1 MVSVDVFTSAFFK
14 AEVINYD
21 ERVNKNYALQC
32 LCFNCLL
39 PEVKKCKKIP
49 NDQNDQTVEQVEHV
63 KHGLLLLHGLLL

>member
-1 MVSVDVFTSAFFK
+1 M
-14 AEVINYD
+14 III
-21 ERVNKNYALQC
+21 RVNNALIKNYALQC

-39 PEVKKCKKIP
+39 PEVKKCKKVP